1 MAGSSR
7 SREIKLATIQELDRI
22 AEAHL
27 QWTHAYHRSLL
38 CGESPD
44 PEVTAPD
51 AHHSCPF
58 GVWYRQLDLSEYQQW
73 TSHLQRIDTLHR
85 QMHESAAHL
94 MLGRSGAAMS
104 AEAYDRFA
112 DHAYRFKTGVRAL
125 QMKLIKDI
133 CLIDHLTGVWNR
145 SSLNQR
151 LSEECD
157 RMLRYGGSCCLCMM
171 DIDHFKMVNDRH
183 GHAIGDRVLQMVAA
197 TAQRRLR
204 RFDSIFRYGG
214 EEFLI
219 CLPRASLAE
228 AEASME
234 RIRIE
239 IAATEVIVED
249 GTEIRVTASF
259 GVSEFHSA
267 ADMDECIEAA
277 DQALFMA
284 KATGRNRVCSF

>member
-1 MAGSSR
+1 MPGMSSSR
-7 SREIKLATIQELDRI
+7 ERKLQTIQELDRI
-22 AEAHL
+22 ADAHL
-27 QWTHAYHRSLL
+27 QWMTGYHRALL
-38 CGESPD
+38 CGASPA
-44 PEVTAPD
+44 PEVVAPD

-58 GVWYRQLDLSEYQQW
+58 GIWYRQLDLIEYQPW
-73 TSHLQRIDTLHR
+73 TSHLQRIDSLHR
-85 QMHESAAHL
+85 QMHESAAVL
-94 MLGRSGAAMS
+94 AESRSAAAIV

-145 SSLNQR
+145 SSLAQR

-157 RMLRYGGSCCLCMM
+157 RMHRYGGSCCLSMM
-171 DIDHFKMVNDRH
+171 DIDHFKTVNDRH
-183 GHAIGDRVLQMVAA
+183 GHAVGDRVLQLVAA

-214 EEFLI
+214 EEFLV
-219 CLPRASLAE
+219 CLPRASVAE

-234 RIRIE
+234 RIRAD
-239 IAATEVIVED
+239 IAGAALRLGD
-249 GTEIRVTASF
+249 GQEIRVTASF
-259 GVSEFHSA
+259 GVSELRLA
-267 ADMDECIEAA
+267 TGVEECIDAA

-284 KATGRNRVCSF
+284 KASGRNRVCSC

>member
-1 MAGSSR
+1 MPGASR
-7 SREIKLATIQELDRI
+7 SRELKLRTIQDLDRI
-22 AEAHL
+22 ADSHI
-27 QWTHAYHRSLL
+27 QWLHGYHRALL
-38 CGESPD
+38 CGVSPD
-44 PEVTAPD
+44 PTVTAPD

-58 GVWYRQLDLSEYQQW
+58 GVWYRQLDLADYQPF
-73 TSHLQRIDTLHR
+73 TPHLQRVEAWHR
-85 QMHESAAHL
+85 QMHESAAAL
-94 MLGRSGAAMS
+94 AQNRSDTAIVAD
-104 AEAYDRFA
+104 AYDRFA

-125 QMKLIKDI
+125 QMKLIKDV

-145 SSLNQR
+145 SSLAQR

-157 RMLRYGGSCCLCMM
+157 RMQRYGGNSCLCMM
-171 DIDHFKMVNDRH
+171 DIDHFKLVNDRH
-183 GHAIGDRVLQMVAA
+183 GHAVGDRVLQLVAA

-219 CLPRASLAE
+219 CLPRASVAE

-234 RIRIE
+234 RVRAD
-239 IAATEVIVED
+239 IAAASIVLDD
-249 GTEIRVTASF
+249 GQEIRVTASF
-259 GVSEFHSA
+259 GVSELRLA
-267 ADMDECIEAA
+267 TGCEDAIEAA